1 MSDDYLPIDCSL
13 HDRVEDL
20 AVRRKIVRIRHEDD
34 AGPAELDDSIA
45 DWFARDGVEY
55 LRTGSGMTIRL
66 DRVLEI
72 DGVAYR

>member
-20 AVRRKIVRIRHEDD
+20 AVRRRIVRIRHEDD
-34 AGPAELDDSIA
+34 TGPVELDDTIA

-55 LRTGSGMTIRL
+55 LCTGSGATIRL
-66 DRVLEI
+66 DRVLEV